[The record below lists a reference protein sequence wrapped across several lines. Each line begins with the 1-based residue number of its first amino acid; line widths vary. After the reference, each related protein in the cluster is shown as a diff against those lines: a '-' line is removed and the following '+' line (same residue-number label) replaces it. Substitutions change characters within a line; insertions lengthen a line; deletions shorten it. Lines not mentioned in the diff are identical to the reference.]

1 MKNFK
6 TIITLL
12 IGAVIGFSFCQLF
25 HRNGADNAPPFT
37 TIDNKVLQ
45 LEKKVQESETAY
57 RQKIDSVKQRTQALN
72 ESLKKTKDA
81 LDKTKRKNI
90 QLQTQVYDLI
100 DRQGVYKAEHD
111 TASFITGCDSLQNRV
126 GELINE
132 TNLQDSIQT
141 AIADNLHEQL
151 LQKDSV
157 ILLKDSQYQQLNK
170 SFGQSI
176 EQQKLLEQQAKF
188 YKKKYKRQRL
198 GSKLKNLGLLIISG
212 FAASQLIH

>member
-6 TIITLL
+6 TILALL
-12 IGAVIGFSFCQLF
+12 IGAVIGFSFCHLF
-25 HRNGADNAPPFT
+25 HRSCPDVYHTVTTADSKAS
-37 TIDNKVLQ
+37 Q
-45 LEKKVQESETAY
+45 LEKKVQETEVKY
-57 RQKIDSVKQRTQALN
+57 QQKIDSVQQRTQALD
-72 ESLKKTKDA
+72 ESLKKTQTA

-90 QLQTQVYDLI
+90 ELQTQVYDLI
-100 DRQGVYKAEHD
+100 DRQGVYKEEHD
-111 TASFITGCDSLQNRV
+111 TASYIEGCDSLQSRV
-126 GELINE
+126 DELIIQ

-141 AIADNLHEQL
+141 AVTDNLHEQIL
-151 LQKDSV
+151 RKDSV

-170 SFGQSI
+170 SFEQSI
-176 EQQKLLEQQAKF
+176 EQQKLLEQEAKF